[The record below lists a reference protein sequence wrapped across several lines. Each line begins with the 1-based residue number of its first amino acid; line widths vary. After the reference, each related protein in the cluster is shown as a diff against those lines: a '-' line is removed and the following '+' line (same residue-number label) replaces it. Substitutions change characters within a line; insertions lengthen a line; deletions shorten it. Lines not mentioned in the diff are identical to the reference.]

1 MMASAVVCLQ
11 LCQLINVVG
20 FNGLKRMWQDCKV
33 MWVAVS
39 LLKFGLNFT
48 VVSSREFFNE
58 ICLISSWS
66 CH

>member
-1 MMASAVVCLQ
+1 MASVVVCLQ

-20 FNGLKRMWQDCKV
+20 FNGLKRMWQDCNV

-39 LLKFGLNFT
+39 PLKLGLNFT
-48 VVSSREFFNE
+48 VVSSMEFFNE

-66 CH
+66 CQ